1 MHALEAAA
9 DDIVVA
15 LGARH
20 TRGHF
25 RVDLHLRRELRPCP
39 IHLVGAQQRYAC
51 PAKLMTAAVLLVA
64 AISVAATHLEIDKDN
79 IEK

>member
-25 RVDLHLRRELRPCP
+25 RVDLHLRRELRPP
-39 IHLVGAQQRYAC
+39 PVHLVAVQQRRAR
-51 PAKLMTAAVLLVA
+51 PAKLMATAVLLVA
-64 AISVAATHLEIDKDN
+64 AVSVAATHLKQ
-79 IEK
+79 